1 MLPGEEWRV
10 ERLFRVTR
18 ELVSKLLSSS
28 ANTGRRLQSNLMPP
42 AGDGSVAWANPQVV
56 SAVLLGAITLL
67 LFVRFGGPSKVS
79 PRRIV
84 RRLRRRAPSRHVVKR
99 QLLFNRPPIF
109 RERHA
114 RGLRRPSSDFVSAR
128 DLLDARLE
136 RMVGLGGIKSH
147 LRALLDTLE
156 MDQRRC
162 ASMPGYVSRRGCMH
176 CVFLGNPGTGKTA
189 MAELVACVLC
199 EMGVLRRGHLVVA
212 KKADLLGRYSNHVSR
227 NTRAIIESALGGV
240 LLLDEAYALLQG
252 EADLGREVLNVLVD
266 LCYAHRDDL
275 VVILAGYTD
284 TMADL
289 FEANPGLAS
298 RFPHKFA
305 FPDYAADELY
315 LIARHMLRDA
325 NFTVADDA
333 AAAALAAMVSP
344 VVLEAPCGN
353 ARSVENR
360 IAAAITAQSTRLKSG
375 AHGAPLDETNLFAL
389 TAADFRAAC
398 DGADR
403 STAVLALAAQ
413 HGHEQQGQLEL
424 ELQQQRQP
432 TRRLSPVSE
441 DRDRAFGAHSEVVSE
456 DECAPS
462 PALLSPGS
470 SITSPS
476 G

>member
-10 ERLFRVTR
+10 ERLFRATH
-18 ELVSKLLSSS
+18 EFVSKLLSNS

-84 RRLRRRAPSRHVVKR
+84 RIVRRLRRRAPGRHLVKR

-114 RGLRRPSSDFVSAR
+114 RGLRRPSSDFDSAR
-128 DLLDARLE
+128 DVLDARLD

-162 ASMPGYVSRRGCMH
+162 ATMPGYVSRRGCMH

-315 LIARHMLRDA
+315 LIARTMLRAA
-325 NFTVADDA
+325 NFTLADDA

-375 AHGAPLDETNLFAL
+375 AHGGALDETNLFAL

-413 HGHEQQGQLEL
+413 EGQLEL
-424 ELQQQRQP
+424 EQQRQTP
-432 TRRLSPVSE
+432 RRLSPVSE
-441 DRDRAFGAHSEVVSE
+441 DRDRASEAQSEVVSG

-462 PALLSPGS
+462 PALLTPGS
-470 SITSPS
+470 PITSPWA
-476 G
+476 